1 MIQMLPPEVADA
13 IAAGEVI
20 ERPSSVVKELVEN
33 ALDAGAR
40 RISID
45 VRGAGKT
52 SIRVSDDGAGIPAD
66 ELVLAFVRHTT
77 SKLIKLSDLAVIES
91 FGFRGEALAS
101 IAAVADVECAS
112 GGATLRI
119 RAGDVG
125 ELGTGPLL
133 PGMVIEVRDLF
144 ANVPARLKFLK
155 SDATEVAAIKDI
167 VSAFA
172 LLHPHVRFHLTVDS
186 RAAVSTNGDG
196 DRRRAIAAVF
206 GPPVA
211 GEMLEMIGMPLNP
224 HELEGPATQAAERAA
239 ERLAL
244 SSRGPL
250 LRVTGMVSQP
260 RLSRGSRDGMV
271 LAVNGRPISARSL
284 VYALEECYQGRL
296 ERGRHPVAVIDVGID
311 PELVDVNVHPAK
323 KEVRFRD
330 EGAVFAALQR
340 AVRAALD
347 GSDPFRYRPAETGAE
362 ASTAIP
368 GPQLTLHE
376 SPAVMEQTN
385 GHGATAVLRPI
396 GQAGPGYLVAEGP
409 HGLVLVD
416 QHAAHER
423 VVYNRLLERLRT
435 GRGASQPLLIPQAV
449 DVDPA
454 LIAAAADHRAELANL
469 GLEYEEFGPRSLRIT
484 AVPVELPSGR
494 ATAAI
499 QETLAAL
506 AENRGDGAM
515 QKAAAALACHS
526 AVKFGDVLDVAEQR
540 RLLADLEAAEESI
553 TCPHGRP
560 TRLLVEWQ
568 ELTRHFRRNY

>member
-1 MIQMLPPEVADA
+1 MLPPEVADA

-20 ERPSSVVKELVEN
+20 ERPASVVKELVEN

-40 RISID
+40 RVNID

-52 SIRVSDDGAGIPAD
+52 SIRVSDDGAGIPAE
-66 ELVLAFVRHTT
+66 ELALAFVRHTT
-77 SKLIKLSDLAVIES
+77 SKLSKLADLALIQS

-101 IAAVADVECAS
+101 IAAVADVECSS
-112 GGATLRI
+112 GGATLRV
-119 RAGDVG
+119 RAGEVLDHG
-125 ELGTGPLL
+125 SGPLL
-133 PGMVIEVRDLF
+133 PGIAIEVRDLF

-155 SDATEVAAIKDI
+155 SDATEVAAIKEV

-172 LLHPHVRFHLTVDS
+172 LLHPHVRFHLTIDS
-186 RAAVSTNGDG
+186 RAAVSSSGDG
-196 DRRRAIAAVF
+196 DRRRAIAAVY
-206 GPPVA
+206 GAPVA
-211 GEMLEMIGMPLNP
+211 AEMLEMLGMPLV
-224 HELEGPATQAAERAA
+224 A
-239 ERLAL
+239 
-244 SSRGPL
+244 
-250 LRVTGMVSQP
+250 GMVSQP

-296 ERGRHPVAVIDVGID
+296 ERGRHPLAVIDIGID

-330 EGAVFAALQR
+330 EGAIFAALQK

-347 GSDPFRYRPAETGAE
+347 GSDPFRYRPVDNSAPVDAFV
-362 ASTAIP
+362 A
-368 GPQLTLHE
+368 GPQLTLHDA
-376 SPAVMEQTN
+376 PAAIATETN
-385 GHGATAVLRPI
+385 GHVSTAVLRPI

-423 VVYNRLLERLRT
+423 VLYNRLLERLRS
-435 GRGASQPLLIPQAV
+435 GRGSSQPLLIPQAV
-449 DVDPA
+449 DLEPA
-454 LIAAAADHRAELANL
+454 LIAAASDHRAELSNL

-506 AENRGDGAM
+506 AETRGDGAIE
-515 QKAAAALACHS
+515 KAAAALACHS
-526 AVKFGDVLDVAEQR
+526 AVRFGDVLDVAEQR
-540 RLLADLEAAEESI
+540 KLLADLENTEESI

>member
-20 ERPSSVVKELVEN
+20 ERPASVVKELVEN
-33 ALDAGAR
+33 AIDAGAR

-66 ELVLAFVRHTT
+66 ELPLAFVRHTT
-77 SKLIKLSDLAVIES
+77 SKLTRLADLIAIQS

-101 IAAVADVECAS
+101 IAAVADVECSSA
-112 GGATLRI
+112 GATVRI
-119 RAGDVG
+119 RAG
-125 ELGTGPLL
+125 ELIEQAAGPLL
-133 PGMVIEVRDLF
+133 PGVVVEVRDLF

-155 SDATEVAAIKDI
+155 SDATEVAVIKDV

-172 LLHPHVRFHLTVDS
+172 LLHPHIRFHLTVDS
-186 RAAVSTNGDG
+186 RAAVSSSGDG
-196 DRRRAIAAVF
+196 DRRRAVAAVF

-211 GEMLEMIGMPLNP
+211 SEMLEMVGMPL
-224 HELEGPATQAAERAA
+224 
-239 ERLAL
+239 
-244 SSRGPL
+244 
-250 LRVTGMVSQP
+250 VTGLVSQP
-260 RLSRGSRDGMV
+260 RLSRGNRDGMV

-296 ERGRHPVAVIDVGID
+296 ERGRHPVAVVDIGID

-340 AVRAALD
+340 AVRSALD
-347 GSDPFRYRPAETGAE
+347 GSDPFRYRPTETGA
-362 ASTAIP
+362 ASSTFVA

-376 SPAVMEQTN
+376 APAAVADAETN
-385 GHGATAVLRPI
+385 GHATNAVLRPI

-423 VVYNRLLERLRT
+423 VLYNRLLERLRS

-449 DVDPA
+449 DVEPA
-454 LIAAAADHRAELANL
+454 LIAAAADHRAELANM

-484 AVPVELPSGR
+484 AVPTELPSGR

-506 AENRGDGAM
+506 TENRGDGAI

-526 AVKFGDVLDVAEQR
+526 AVRFGDTLDVAEQR

>member
-1 MIQMLPPEVADA
+1 MIQMLAPEVADA

-20 ERPSSVVKELVEN
+20 ERPASVVKELVEN

-40 RISID
+40 RVNID
-45 VRGAGKT
+45 MRGAGKT

-66 ELVLAFVRHTT
+66 ELAVAFVRHTT
-77 SKLIKLSDLAVIES
+77 SKLVSLSDLAMIQS

-101 IAAVADVECAS
+101 IAAVADVECSSA
-112 GGATLRI
+112 GATLRI
-119 RAGDVG
+119 RGG
-125 ELGTGPLL
+125 ELVEQGAGPLL
-133 PGMVIEVRDLF
+133 PGVAIEVRDLF

-155 SDATEVAAIKDI
+155 SDATEVAAIKD
-167 VSAFA
+167 VVGAFA

-186 RAAVSTNGDG
+186 RAAVSTSGDG
-196 DRRRAIAAVF
+196 DRRRAIASVYGA
-206 GPPVA
+206 PVA
-211 GEMLEMIGMPLNP
+211 SEMFEMLGMPLV
-224 HELEGPATQAAERAA
+224 
-239 ERLAL
+239 
-244 SSRGPL
+244 S
-250 LRVTGMVSQP
+250 GMVSQP

-296 ERGRHPVAVIDVGID
+296 ERGRHPIAVIDIGID

-340 AVRAALD
+340 AVRGALD
-347 GSDPFRYRPAETGAE
+347 GSDPFRYRPVDRAAVDAVE
-362 ASTAIP
+362 AVVA
-368 GPQLTLHE
+368 GPQLTLHDA
-376 SPAVMEQTN
+376 PAAVAGAETN
-385 GHGATAVLRPI
+385 GHATAVVLRPI

-423 VVYNRLLERLRT
+423 VLYNRLLERLRS
-435 GRGASQPLLIPQAV
+435 GRRTSQPLLIPQAV
-449 DVDPA
+449 DLEPA
-454 LIAAAADHRAELANL
+454 LIATAVDHRAELANL

-484 AVPVELPSGR
+484 AVPTELPAGR

-506 AENRGDGAM
+506 AEARGDGAI

-526 AVKFGDVLDVAEQR
+526 AVRFGDVLDPSEQR
-540 RLLADLEAAEESI
+540 KLLADLEAAEESI

>member
-1 MIQMLPPEVADA
+1 MLSPEVADA
-13 IAAGEVI
+13 IAAGEVV
-20 ERPSSVVKELVEN
+20 ERPASVVKELVEN

-40 RISID
+40 RITID
-45 VRGAGKT
+45 VRGAGKA
-52 SIRVSDDGAGIPAD
+52 SIRVSDDGAGIPAA
-66 ELVLAFVRHTT
+66 ELALAFVRHTT
-77 SKLIKLSDLAVIES
+77 SKLSSLADLAVVAS

-101 IAAVADVECAS
+101 IAAVADVECTS
-112 GGATLRI
+112 GGAILRL
-119 RAGDVG
+119 RHG
-125 ELGTGPLL
+125 EVVDQGTGPLL
-133 PGMVIEVRDLF
+133 PGVAIEVRDLF

-155 SDATEVAAIKDI
+155 SDATEVATVKEV

-172 LLHPHVRFHLTVDS
+172 LLHPQVRFHLTIDS
-186 RAAVSTNGDG
+186 RAALSTSGDA
-196 DRRRAIAAVF
+196 DRRRAVASVY
-206 GPPVA
+206 GSPVA
-211 GEMLEMIGMPLNP
+211 AEMLELIGPSP
-224 HELEGPATQAAERAA
+224 VA
-239 ERLAL
+239 
-244 SSRGPL
+244 
-250 LRVTGMVSQP
+250 GMVSQP

-296 ERGRHPVAVIDVGID
+296 ERGRHPLAVIDVGID

-340 AVRAALD
+340 AVRASLD
-347 GSDPFRYRPAETGAE
+347 GSDPFRYRPLHGGGDETAAIVAGAPHLE
-362 ASTAIP
+362 LHDAPAAIALEESNGHSTAT
-368 GPQLTLHE
+368 TL
-376 SPAVMEQTN
+376 
-385 GHGATAVLRPI
+385 LRPI

-423 VVYNRLLERLRT
+423 VLYNRLRERLRT
-435 GRGASQPLLIPQAV
+435 GRGVSQPLLIPQAV
-449 DVDPA
+449 DVEPA
-454 LIAAAADHRAELANL
+454 LLAAAADHRAELANL
-469 GLEYEEFGPRSLRIT
+469 GLELEEFGPRSLRIT
-484 AVPVELPSGR
+484 AVPAELPSGR

-506 AENRGDGAM
+506 AENRGDGAIE
-515 QKAAAALACHS
+515 KAAAALACHS
-526 AVKFGDVLDVAEQR
+526 AVRFGDVLEVAEQR
-540 RLLADLEAAEESI
+540 QLLADLEAAAESI

>member
-1 MIQMLPPEVADA
+1 LIQMLPPEVADA

-20 ERPSSVVKELVEN
+20 ERPASVVKELVEN

-40 RISID
+40 RINVD

-66 ELVLAFVRHTT
+66 ELGLAFVRHTT
-77 SKLIKLSDLAVIES
+77 SKLASLADLAVIQS

-101 IAAVADVECAS
+101 IAAVAEVECSS
-112 GGATLRI
+112 GGATLRV
-119 RAGDVG
+119 RAGQVVEQAG
-125 ELGTGPLL
+125 GPLL
-133 PGMVIEVRDLF
+133 PGVAIEVRDLF

-155 SDATEVAAIKDI
+155 SDATEVAAIKEVI
-167 VSAFA
+167 GAFA
-172 LLHPHVRFHLTVDS
+172 LLHPYVRFHLTIDS

-196 DRRRAIAAVF
+196 DRRRAIAAVY
-206 GPPVA
+206 GSPVA
-211 GEMLEMIGMPLNP
+211 AEMLEMVGMPLV
-224 HELEGPATQAAERAA
+224 A
-239 ERLAL
+239 
-244 SSRGPL
+244 
-250 LRVTGMVSQP
+250 GMVSQP

-271 LAVNGRPISARSL
+271 MAVNGRPISARSL

-296 ERGRHPVAVIDVGID
+296 ERGRHPIAVLDIGID

-340 AVRAALD
+340 AVRQVLD
-347 GSDPFRYRPAETGAE
+347 GSDPFRYRPTEAAPAMAGATV
-362 ASTAIP
+362 A
-368 GPQLTLHE
+368 GPQLIMDA
-376 SPAVMEQTN
+376 PAAVAPAETN
-385 GHGATAVLRPI
+385 GHAAAGVLRPI

-423 VVYNRLLERLRT
+423 VLYNRLLERLRT

-449 DVDPA
+449 DVDPN

-499 QETLAAL
+499 QEILAAL
-506 AENRGDGAM
+506 AESRGDGAM
-515 QKAAAALACHS
+515 ERAAAALACHS
-526 AVKFGDVLDVAEQR
+526 AVRFGDVLDVAEQR
-540 RLLADLEAAEESI
+540 RLLADLETADESI

>member
-20 ERPSSVVKELVEN
+20 ERPASVVKELVEN
-33 ALDAGAR
+33 ALDAGALR
-40 RISID
+40 VSID

-66 ELVLAFVRHTT
+66 QLVLAFVRHTT
-77 SKLIKLSDLAVIES
+77 SKLTKIADLLAIQS

-112 GGATLRI
+112 GGATVRI
-119 RAGDVG
+119 RAGEIVEQG
-125 ELGTGPLL
+125 AGPLL
-133 PGMVIEVRDLF
+133 PGVVIEVRDLF

-155 SDATEVAAIKDI
+155 SDATEVAAIKEV

-172 LLHPHVRFHLTVDS
+172 LLHPHVRFHLTIDS
-186 RAAVSTNGDG
+186 RAAVSSGGDG
-196 DRRRAIAAVF
+196 DRRRAIAAVY

-211 GEMLEMIGMPLNP
+211 AEMLEMIGMPLI
-224 HELEGPATQAAERAA
+224 A
-239 ERLAL
+239 
-244 SSRGPL
+244 
-250 LRVTGMVSQP
+250 GMVSQP

-271 LAVNGRPISARSL
+271 VAVNGRPISARSL

-296 ERGRHPVAVIDVGID
+296 ERGRHPLAVIDVGID

-323 KEVRFRD
+323 REVRFRD

-340 AVRAALD
+340 AVRSALD
-347 GSDPFRYRPAETGAE
+347 GSDPFRYRPIDETAVAGAVI
-362 ASTAIP
+362 S
-368 GPQLTLHE
+368 GPQLTMHQA
-376 SPAVMEQTN
+376 PAAVASAETN
-385 GHGATAVLRPI
+385 GHPPNAVLRP
-396 GQAGPGYLVAEGP
+396 
-409 HGLVLVD
+409 
-416 QHAAHER
+416 HER
-423 VVYNRLLERLRT
+423 VLYNRLLDRLRN

-449 DVDPA
+449 DVDPG

-484 AVPVELPSGR
+484 AVPTELPSGR

-506 AENRGDGAM
+506 AENRGDGAI

-526 AVKFGDVLDVAEQR
+526 AVRFGDVLDVAEQR

>member
-1 MIQMLPPEVADA
+1 MLPPEVADA

-20 ERPSSVVKELVEN
+20 ERPASVVKELVEN
-33 ALDAGAR
+33 ALDGGAR
-40 RISID
+40 RINVD

-52 SIRVSDDGAGIPAD
+52 SIRVSDDGAGIPSD
-66 ELVLAFVRHTT
+66 ELAMAFVRHTT
-77 SKLIKLSDLAVIES
+77 SKLTSLADLAVIQS

-101 IAAVADVECAS
+101 IAAVAEVECAS
-112 GGATLRI
+112 GGAALRI
-119 RAGDVG
+119 RAGEVVEHAG
-125 ELGTGPLL
+125 GPLL
-133 PGMVIEVRDLF
+133 PGVAIEVRDLF

-155 SDATEVAAIKDI
+155 SDATEVAAIKEV
-167 VSAFA
+167 VSSFA
-172 LLHPHVRFHLTVDS
+172 LLHPHVRFHLTIDS
-186 RAAVSTNGDG
+186 RAAVSTNGDA
-196 DRRRAIAAVF
+196 DRRRAVAAVY
-206 GPPVA
+206 GPQVA
-211 GEMLEMIGMPLNP
+211 AEMLDMVGMPL
-224 HELEGPATQAAERAA
+224 
-239 ERLAL
+239 
-244 SSRGPL
+244 
-250 LRVTGMVSQP
+250 VTGMVSQP

-271 LAVNGRPISARSL
+271 MAVNGRPISARSL

-296 ERGRHPVAVIDVGID
+296 ERGRHPIAVLDIGID

-340 AVRAALD
+340 AVRQALD
-347 GSDPFRYRPAETGAE
+347 GSDPFRYRPTE
-362 ASTAIP
+362 STQATAVTAVE
-368 GPQLTLHE
+368 GPQLTLHGGAVAVA
-376 SPAVMEQTN
+376 PAETN
-385 GHGATAVLRPI
+385 GQSAATLLRPI

-423 VVYNRLLERLRT
+423 VLYNRLLERLRA
-435 GRGASQPLLIPQAV
+435 GGGASQPLLIPQAV
-449 DVDPA
+449 DLEPS
-454 LIAAAADHRAELANL
+454 LMAAAADHRAELANL

-484 AVPVELPSGR
+484 AVPVELAAGR

-506 AENRGDGAM
+506 AENRGEAAIAS
-515 QKAAAALACHS
+515 AAAALACHS
-526 AVKFGDVLDVAEQR
+526 AVKFGDVLDIAEQR

>member
-1 MIQMLPPEVADA
+1 MLAPEVADA

-20 ERPSSVVKELVEN
+20 ERPASVVKELVEN
-33 ALDAGAR
+33 ALDAGAL

-66 ELVLAFVRHTT
+66 ELELAFLRHTT
-77 SKLIKLSDLAVIES
+77 SKLVRLSDLANIQS

-119 RAGDVG
+119 RAGQMIDRAAS
-125 ELGTGPLL
+125 PPL
-133 PGMVIEVRDLF
+133 PGVAIEIRDLF

-155 SDATEVAAIKDI
+155 SDATEVAAIKDV

-172 LLHPHVRFHLTVDS
+172 LLHPHVRFHLTIDS
-186 RAAVSTNGDG
+186 RAAVSSSGDG
-196 DRRRAIAAVF
+196 DRRRAIGAVY
-206 GPPVA
+206 GAPVA
-211 GEMLEMIGMPLNP
+211 AEMLEMIGMPLV
-224 HELEGPATQAAERAA
+224 
-239 ERLAL
+239 
-244 SSRGPL
+244 S
-250 LRVTGMVSQP
+250 GMVSQP

-271 LAVNGRPISARSL
+271 VAVNGRPISARSL
-284 VYALEECYQGRL
+284 TYALEECYQGRL
-296 ERGRHPVAVIDVGID
+296 ERGRHPLAVIDIGID

-323 KEVRFRD
+323 REVRFRD
-330 EGAVFAALQR
+330 EGAVFGALQR

-347 GSDPFRYRPAETGAE
+347 GSDPFRYRPVDAGAGAP
-362 ASTAIP
+362 AS
-368 GPQLTLHE
+368 GVESPQLLVHDAAATTVAA
-376 SPAVMEQTN
+376 PTEQN
-385 GHGATAVLRPI
+385 GHAPQAVLRPI
-396 GQAGPGYLVAEGP
+396 GQAGPGYLIAEGP

-423 VVYNRLLERLRT
+423 ILYNRLRERMRD
-435 GRGASQPLLIPQAV
+435 GRGASQPLLVPQAI
-449 DVDPA
+449 DVEPA
-454 LIAAAADHRAELANL
+454 LVAAAVDHRSELANL

-484 AVPVELPSGR
+484 AVPVELPPGR

-499 QETLAAL
+499 QETLSAL
-506 AENRGDGAM
+506 AEGRGDEALDR
-515 QKAAAALACHS
+515 AAAALACHS
-526 AVKFGDVLDVAEQR
+526 AVRFGDVLDAAEQR
-540 RLLADLEAAEESI
+540 RLLADLETAEESI

>member
-1 MIQMLPPEVADA
+1 MIQMLAPEVADA

-20 ERPSSVVKELVEN
+20 ERPASVVKELVEN
-33 ALDAGAR
+33 ALDGGAL

-52 SIRVSDDGAGIPAD
+52 SIRVSDDGAGIPAE
-66 ELVLAFVRHTT
+66 ELALAFVRHTT
-77 SKLIKLSDLAVIES
+77 SKLTTIADLGAIQS

-101 IAAVADVECAS
+101 IAAVADVECSS
-112 GGATLRI
+112 GGAKLRI
-119 RAGDVG
+119 RAGEIVEEG
-125 ELGTGPLL
+125 AGPVL
-133 PGMVIEVRDLF
+133 PGVAIEVRDLF

-155 SDATEVAAIKDI
+155 SDATEVAVIKE
-167 VSAFA
+167 VVGAFA
-172 LLHPHVRFHLTVDS
+172 LLHPHVRFHLTIDS
-186 RAAVSTNGDG
+186 RAAVSSNGDG
-196 DRRRAIAAVF
+196 DRRRAIAAVY
-206 GPPVA
+206 GAPVA
-211 GEMLEMIGMPLNP
+211 SEMLEMVGLPL
-224 HELEGPATQAAERAA
+224 
-239 ERLAL
+239 
-244 SSRGPL
+244 
-250 LRVTGMVSQP
+250 VTGMVSQP

-296 ERGRHPVAVIDVGID
+296 ERGRHPVAVIDIGID

-330 EGAVFAALQR
+330 EGTVFAALQR
-340 AVRAALD
+340 AVRSALD
-347 GSDPFRYRPAETGAE
+347 GSDPFRYRPTESEPA
-362 ASTAIP
+362 ASTALF
-368 GPQLTLHE
+368 GPQLTLHDA
-376 SPAVMEQTN
+376 PATVAAAETN
-385 GHGATAVLRPI
+385 GHAATGLLRPI

-423 VVYNRLLERLRT
+423 VLYNRLLERLRT
-435 GRGASQPLLIPQAV
+435 GRGASQALLIPQAV
-449 DVDPA
+449 DVEPA
-454 LIAAAADHRAELANL
+454 LIAAAADHRAELATL
-469 GLEYEEFGPRSLRIT
+469 GLEYEEFGPRSIRIT
-484 AVPVELPSGR
+484 AVPVELPAGR

-506 AENRGDGAM
+506 AENRGDGAIEN
-515 QKAAAALACHS
+515 AAAALACHS
-526 AVKFGDVLDVAEQR
+526 AVKFGDVLDIAEQR
-540 RLLADLEAAEESI
+540 RLLADLEATEASI